1 MVAKQT
7 RVAALILASTSL
19 VLMVR
24 ARLLVTSTAPIHCR
38 KARHRNSRIA
48 NFSVQKFFPLDE
60 MSDLFYLPL

>member
-24 ARLLVTSTAPIHCR
+24 ARLRC
-38 KARHRNSRIA
+38 ARNQSR
-48 NFSVQKFFPLDE
+48 P
-60 MSDLFYLPL
+60 